1 MFLILCPLL
10 FLVCFFSLWC
20 FFWSC
25 FTISTENVPGWSI
38 PRVPDT
44 LHLHNTDRK
53 NIHWIQMYYTS
64 TFSLPWTLSKV
75 QAPIRTAFHIYTNK
89 DSRDWNISFCLPIGL
104 EWFIRYEEKN
114 PVPSMEMKELLSPS
128 RLLHCTCP
136 AGTDENVRKHRRV
149 EAFLLS
155 RCARLE
161 NCEYREYRETPA
173 GIFVLR
179 SRCLHVPISVTRLA
193 HSTRLNKVISR
204 SRYDFFMIKVK
215 INCCYHGNVIHATL

>member
-104 EWFIRYEEKN
+104 EWLIRYEEMVGKKKILFHQWKWK
-114 PVPSMEMKELLSPS
+114 SFC
-128 RLLHCTCP
+128 H
-136 AGTDENVRKHRRV
+136 
-149 EAFLLS
+149 
-155 RCARLE
+155 
-161 NCEYREYRETPA
+161 
-173 GIFVLR
+173 
-179 SRCLHVPISVTRLA
+179 LHVFSTVRVRQVQTRMWGN
-193 HSTRLNKVISR
+193 TGESR
-204 SRYDFFMIKVK
+204 RFYFPGACASKTVNTENTEKLQQEYSFCAQDAYMFQ
-215 INCCYHGNVIHATL
+215 